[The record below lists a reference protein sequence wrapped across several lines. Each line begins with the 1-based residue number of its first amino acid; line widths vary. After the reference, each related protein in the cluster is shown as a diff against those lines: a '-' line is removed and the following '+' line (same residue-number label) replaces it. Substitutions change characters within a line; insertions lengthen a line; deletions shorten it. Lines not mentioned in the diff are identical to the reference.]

1 MTLNKLVR
9 NSVFETNSSTCHSLV
24 INRDG
29 VDAVY
34 SRLYPNEN
42 GLVEIYCTYPFG
54 RGGTRRINDPERKAA
69 FLAVACNVKW
79 CFGEDRSNKILEM
92 AKEAIKK
99 NSMAEEVVFNG
110 VEDAWIEYCG
120 EFVIEEDKED
130 FIYNFIFDKNTFLFL
145 QGDEYDEDEK
155 LYKNLPKYTK

>member
-1 MTLNKLVR
+1 
-9 NSVFETNSSTCHSLV
+9 
-24 INRDG
+24 
-29 VDAVY
+29 
-34 SRLYPNEN
+34 
-42 GLVEIYCTYPFG
+42 
-54 RGGTRRINDPERKAA
+54 
-69 FLAVACNVKW
+69 
-79 CFGEDRSNKILEM
+79 M

-99 NSMAEEVVFNG
+99 NSLAEDVVFNG

-120 EFVIEEDKED
+120 DFVVEDNED

>member
-1 MTLNKLVR
+1 MTLKKLVR
-9 NSVFETNSSTCHSLV
+9 KSVFETNSSTCHSLV

-42 GLVEIYCTYPFG
+42 GVVEIFCGYSFG

-69 FLAVACNVKW
+69 FLAIACKVKW
-79 CFGEDRSNKILEM
+79 CFGEDRSEQILEM
-92 AKEAIKK
+92 VKDAIKK
-99 NSMAEEVVFNG
+99 NSMAEDVVFDCL
-110 VEDAWIEYCG
+110 EDSWL
-120 EFVIEEDKED
+120 EFSGDFLIDESNED
-130 FIYNFIFDKNTFLFL
+130 FIYDFIFDKNTFLFL